1 LRLSLTLLILLVA
14 NSPADD
20 FDLLREEF
28 LEQINAARAREGRAP
43 LSLSAPLARVAQQF
57 AEESARRGDIATVDQ
72 TEVVARAEKAGY
84 SPKAMAEV
92 FTRADGSVEEV
103 TGFLREHGGA
113 TWRSLMGEGLR
124 DLGVGV
130 AVIDDVPVYVF
141 LLGVSW
147 EEYAAGRSKEYRDL
161 GAMRRQMLA
170 RVNAERRRRGLPAM
184 VENPALDRVAQAH
197 ADDMLERSYYGH
209 KSPEGVTVRERAF
222 AGGYRMRFVGEN
234 IASGQPSVDQVM
246 DGWMASDEHR
256 PNILSKVFTE
266 AGFGLAIGKNRG
278 GFQVIWV
285 QLFGRPRGV
294 RPNF

>member
-184 VENPALDRVAQAH
+184 VENLARTGSHRRTRTTCSNAPTTDTRVRKASRCPSG
-197 ADDMLERSYYGH
+197 RS
-209 KSPEGVTVRERAF
+209 RA
-222 AGGYRMRFVGEN
+222 AIECVLSARTSRA
-234 IASGQPSVDQVM
+234 ASRPSI
-246 DGWMASDEHR
+246 R
-256 PNILSKVFTE
+256 
-266 AGFGLAIGKNRG
+266 
-278 GFQVIWV
+278 
-285 QLFGRPRGV
+285 
-294 RPNF
+294 